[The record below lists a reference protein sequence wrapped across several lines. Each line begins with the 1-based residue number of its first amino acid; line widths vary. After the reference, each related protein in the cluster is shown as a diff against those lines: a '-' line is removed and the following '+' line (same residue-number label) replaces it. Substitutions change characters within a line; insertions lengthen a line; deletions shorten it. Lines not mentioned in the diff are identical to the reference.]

1 MTITK
6 KALKV
11 INVSLNSVAVAHMM
25 IDSAKKDNDK
35 KLMLLWAQ
43 HGFNATKK
51 LNEFGIKPDAGNG
64 GIFEY
69 YVDKL
74 SHLELA

>member
-6 KALKV
+6 KALKI

-25 IDSAKKDNDK
+25 IESAKKDNDK
-35 KLMLLWAQ
+35 SLMLLWAQ
-43 HGFNATKK
+43 HGLKATQK

-64 GIFEY
+64 GLFEY
-69 YVDKL
+69 YVDKY

>member
-6 KALKV
+6 KALKT
-11 INVSLNSVAVAHMM
+11 INAELNSVSVAHLMLN
-25 IDSAKKDNDK
+25 DAVKDNNK
-35 KLMLLWAQ
+35 TLMLLWAQ
-43 HGFNATKK
+43 HGLKATKK

-69 YVDKL
+69 YVDKY
-74 SHLELA
+74 SYLELA

>member
-11 INVSLNSVAVAHMM
+11 INSELNSIAVAHMM
-25 IDSAKKDNDK
+25 LNDAINDNNK
-35 KLMLLWAQ
+35 TLMLLWAQ
-43 HGFNATKK
+43 HGLRATQK

-64 GIFEY
+64 GTFEF
-69 YVDKL
+69 YVHKY